1 MKKAPEI
8 SNRVQLTTMLL
19 LELPNEILHKIL
31 DGVKPRDFENFTLSC
46 KFIRELA
53 GERLEEHP
61 LLKIDLT
68 KVYSGDGPFRGH
80 RLPELLDRILVEPRT
95 ADYINE
101 PFVRGCRPCWEQ
113 PRDGEDSIHRRYLD
127 GRMKAFEKAVKD
139 TDYIPSADKEGWI
152 SKVHAGD
159 EDPLLSL
166 LFTQLHCLTSVKL
179 IMDNE
184 RSVLFEILKGIVE
197 DPRSLSLSQLQHV
210 AIYGNSPNQHLEL
223 AVCFAALPSVISLTA
238 RHINERASVSEA
250 IIFDLPPHS
259 SNVRELNLD
268 HCESSIATASILIA
282 ATKSLRSF
290 QCDSYTMAHDPLFAN
305 MLTTLQQHASS
316 SLEELSIRC
325 SEDVVFDSQGRILG
339 NYMHLRL
346 LTIKYVTTVHCRPL
360 TTDVMT
366 TFLPASVEIL
376 NFVEPD
382 GDSFAWFQA
391 MVESIV
397 NMKMKTRTIRA
408 LRQLNI
414 KETFLSI
421 CCPSQTRDMY
431 LEAAEAGIRIT
442 SVPYDD
448 LVASLRRR

>member
-1 MKKAPEI
+1 MQKPPEK
-8 SNRVQLTTMLL
+8 SSRVQLSTMLL
-19 LELPNEILHKIL
+19 LDFPNEILQKIL

-68 KVYSGDGPFRGH
+68 KVCSGYRAFRGH

-101 PFVRGCRPCWEQ
+101 IFVHGCRPCWE
-113 PRDGEDSIHRRYLD
+113 DGEDSIHRQYLD
-127 GRMKAFEKAVKD
+127 GRMKVFEKAVKD
-139 TDYIPSADKEGWI
+139 TDFIPSADKEDWI
-152 SKVHAGD
+152 SRIHAGD

-166 LFTQLHCLTSVKL
+166 LVTQLDCLTSLKL
-179 IMDNE
+179 VMNNE

-197 DPRSLSLSQLQHV
+197 DPRSLPLSQLQHV

-238 RHINERASVSEA
+238 RHIHERASDSEA

-259 SNVRELNLD
+259 SNVRELDLD

-282 ATKSLRSF
+282 AAKSLRSF
-290 QCDSYTMAHDPLFAN
+290 QCRSNTMANDPLFAN

-325 SEDVVFDSQGRILG
+325 SEDVVLDTQGRILG
-339 NYMHLRL
+339 DYSHLRL
-346 LTIKYVTTVHCRPL
+346 LTIEFVAVGYRTL
-360 TTDVMT
+360 TTDFMA

-376 NFVEPD
+376 NFNEPY

-397 NMKMKTRTIRA
+397 STKRRTIRA
-408 LRQLNI
+408 LRQLNVDEKFI
-414 KETFLSI
+414 PFCS
-421 CCPSQTRDMY
+421 PSQTRDMH
-431 LEAAEAGIRIT
+431 LEAAEAGIQIT
-442 SVPYDD
+442 TVPYDD
-448 LVASLRRR
+448 LVASLRRG